1 MGRSGRIKWDSLEW
15 GFRLPSRV
23 MNALLASFERMR
35 RDRGSSPALWSRG
48 EDLRLD
54 FDHLSAWGEELAS
67 VIGAEDGG
75 ALAVATGNCAA
86 FVALFLSSLRLGL
99 PFVPIDGSLPGG
111 QKSELCRRL
120 GIRRLVHRDAETPG
134 RQLGRGLYLQDFA
147 IEPAPAP
154 AGTVLVKLTSGSTG
168 DPLGAC
174 FEEAALLAGIEQIA
188 AGMEISAADRHLLAI
203 PLSHSYGFDNGV
215 LALVAL
221 GTPLVLEPSFYP
233 AALLK
238 ALAESEATVLPL
250 VPPLVRGLA
259 QLPAGERPLFADLPL
274 RRVICA
280 GAALLPEVA
289 SQFLQTTGLPVH
301 NFFGSTETGGISF
314 ERHPLDPAALGTVG
328 HPLPG
333 VDIRLDDDGRVVVH
347 SRANTLG
354 RFGPGCEVRQE
365 RQVETG
371 DLGTFTPEG
380 RLRLLGRSSD
390 ILNIGGRKV
399 SVAEIEGA
407 LRGLPGVRE
416 AAVVGV
422 EDAVRGDRCVAF
434 LVAESWPVDLSGLAA
449 RHIPRELHR
458 LDQLPI
464 TERGKIDRTLL
475 RSWAA
480 KARPPA
486 WNDAASAE

>member
-1 MGRSGRIKWDSLEW
+1 MKYHRRA
-15 GFRLPSRV
+15 

-35 RDRGSSPALWSRG
+35 RDHGSSLALWSRG

-54 FDHLSAWGEELAS
+54 FDHLSAWGEELAGVLGS
-67 VIGAEDGG
+67 EDGG
-75 ALAVATGNCAA
+75 AIAVATGNGAA

-99 PFVPIDGSLPGG
+99 PFVPIDGSLPSP

-134 RQLGRGLYLQDFA
+134 RAIGRGLYLQDLEL
-147 IEPAPAP
+147 EPVPAP
-154 AGTVLVKLTSGSTG
+154 AGTLLVKLTSGSTG

-174 FEEAALLAGIEQIA
+174 FDGAALLAGIEQIA
-188 AGMEISAADRHLLAI
+188 AGMEISGADRHLMAI

-215 LALVAL
+215 LSLVAL

-250 VPPLVRGLA
+250 VPPLVRALA
-259 QLPAGERPLFADLPL
+259 QLPAGKNALFEGLPL

-280 GAALLPEVA
+280 GAALLPEAA
-289 SQFLQTTGLPVH
+289 SLFLQTTGLPVH

-333 VDIRLDDDGRVVVH
+333 VEIKLDEEGRVEVH

-371 DLGTFTPEG
+371 DLGDFTPEG
-380 RLRLLGRSSD
+380 RLRLLGRSSE

-399 SVAEIEGA
+399 SVAEIEAA
-407 LRGLPGVRE
+407 LRALPGVQE

-422 EDAVRGDRCVAF
+422 DDAVRGDRCVAF
-434 LVAESWPVDLSGLAA
+434 LVCERWPLDFSGLAP
-449 RHIPRELHR
+449 RYLPREVHR
-458 LDQLPI
+458 LGELPI
-464 TERGKIDRTLL
+464 TERGKIDRALL
-475 RSWAA
+475 RSWAVKSRA
-480 KARPPA
+480 PAR
-486 WNDAASAE
+486 NDSVSPE